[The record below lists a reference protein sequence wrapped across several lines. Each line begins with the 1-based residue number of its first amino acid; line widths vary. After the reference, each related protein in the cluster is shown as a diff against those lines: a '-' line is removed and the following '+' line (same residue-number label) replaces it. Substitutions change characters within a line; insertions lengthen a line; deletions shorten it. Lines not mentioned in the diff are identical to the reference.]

1 MKASWLVTVC
11 GLTLLMACDKSA
23 IMKQRGANRE
33 MFPDQESWESTIIIS
48 RNNRLVARAY
58 SLRMI
63 KYENQQVAH
72 LLGDVN
78 VDFYNEQGQHVSL
91 LLADSA
97 EFHLKTH
104 KLSANGN
111 VIIHSDSGLVL
122 HTERLDWN
130 DQYDMLYTNDS
141 VMFASNESDTLYGV
155 GFESDVDLTH
165 WKIFRPSGVT
175 ERKFSESE

>member
-1 MKASWLVTVC
+1 MKAGWLLTVF
-11 GLTLLMACDKSA
+11 GLALLMACGKSS
-23 IMKQRGANRE
+23 IMKQRGASRE

-48 RNNRLVARAY
+48 RGNRLVARAE
-58 SLRMI
+58 SRRMI
-63 KYENQQVAH
+63 KNQNRQVAH

-78 VDFYNEQGQHVSL
+78 VDFYNEEGQHVSL

-97 EFHLKTH
+97 EFHLETH

-122 HTERLDWN
+122 LTERLDWN

-141 VMFASNESDTLYGV
+141 VVFASNESDTLYGI

-165 WKIFRPSGVT
+165 WKIFHPRGVT
-175 ERKFSESE
+175 EREFGESE

>member
-1 MKASWLVTVC
+1 MKTGRLLMIC
-11 GLTLLMACDKSA
+11 GLALLMACGKSSV
-23 IMKQRGANRE
+23 MKQRGASRE

-48 RNNRLVARAY
+48 RRNRLVARAY
-58 SLRMI
+58 SRRMI
-63 KYENQQVAH
+63 KYENRQVAH
-72 LLGDVN
+72 LLGDVK

-122 HTERLDWN
+122 LTERLDWN

-141 VMFASNESDTLYGV
+141 VTFASNESDTLYGI

-165 WKIFRPSGVT
+165 WKIFHPRGVT
-175 ERKFSESE
+175 ERQFGESE